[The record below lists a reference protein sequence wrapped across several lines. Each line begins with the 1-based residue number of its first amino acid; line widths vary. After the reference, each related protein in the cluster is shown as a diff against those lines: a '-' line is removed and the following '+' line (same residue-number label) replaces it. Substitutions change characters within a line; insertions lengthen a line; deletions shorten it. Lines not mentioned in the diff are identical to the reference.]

1 MLVEKSRKQ
10 EVRGEVIT
18 DNYAYVVNYSLDNN
32 ELVKLHCDVTKK
44 VSEEVETLEGK
55 QTVER
60 QAYVGNMFRESGN
73 KQICSQEG
81 EEIAPHVVVFEQI
94 LADVAAL
101 LTPVPPAKKTTK

>member
-18 DNYAYVVNYSLDNN
+18 DGYVYGVTYLLNGK
-32 ELVKLHCDVTKK
+32 ELVKLHCDVSKK
-44 VSEEVETLEGK
+44 VSEEIETPEGK
-55 QTVER
+55 QAVER
-60 QAYVGNMFRESGN
+60 RNNVGTMFRESGN
-73 KQICSQEG
+73 KQICLQEG

-101 LTPVPPAKKTTK
+101 LAPTPVKATK